1 MASGRAAARDARRT
15 DILAAAIR
23 VLAREGVAETT
34 TRMIAAEAQVNQAT
48 LRYYFGSKDDLLLA
62 VLQEMMRRTHEVVM
76 AAAPLTPALA
86 APGGL
91 RAAIAES
98 VTAFWAHVEAEPEL
112 QQMQQELTHYALRRP
127 ESAWL
132 TREQYG
138 GYTAVVEAIFRE
150 AFMLAGQ
157 ASVTPFDALARFV
170 IAGIDG
176 LILQYLS
183 DRDAARARRDLACLI
198 AAVGALA
205 ESGGAN
211 DVAGGE
217 VSDAAT
223 ALSLPSPTGRGS

>member
-1 MASGRAAARDARRT
+1 MTAPGRAAARDARRA

-62 VLQEMMRRTHEVVM
+62 VLQAMMRRTQEVVT
-76 AAAPLTPALA
+76 AAAPLTPEVAT
-86 APGGL
+86 PGGL

-98 VTAFWAHVEAEPEL
+98 VSAFWAHVEAEPEL

-132 TREQYG
+132 AREQYG

-150 AFMLAGQ
+150 AFALAGQ
-157 ASVTPFDALARFV
+157 TSPTPYDALARFV

-183 DRDAARARRDLACLI
+183 DRDTTRARRDLACLI
-198 AAVGALA
+198 AAVIAL
-205 ESGGAN
+205 GVG
-211 DVAGGE
+211 
-217 VSDAAT
+217 T
-223 ALSLPSPTGRGS
+223 APTPSPSPYGRGGIVG